1 MNRQELTHRTSIR
14 PWLRNSIIGSAFT
27 IVAIAM
33 VTYSGVDLESVEEL
47 SMERQ
52 KYIYYQPAE
61 TQFTQEVAGSEYVRK
76 RKAWEKRLLQ
86 LRREKEIT
94 HPDMQTATQVIPL
107 LLKAEDVERRMGIT
121 QAERAEDYQQLSDQL
136 KELDQQLHTIEHNI
150 H

>member
-14 PWLRNSIIGSAFT
+14 PWLRNSLIGSAFT
-27 IVAIAM
+27 IAAVTL
-33 VTYSGVDLESVEEL
+33 VTYSGVDLEAVDDL

-61 TQFTQEVAGSEYVRK
+61 TQFAEEVAGSEYVQK

-107 LLKAEDVERRMGIT
+107 LLKAEDIERRLGIT
-121 QAERAEDYQQLSDQL
+121 QAERAEDYQQLTIQL
-136 KELDQQLHTIEHNI
+136 HEVDQQLHTIEHNI